1 MNGEKLVFDVS
12 SIRSWEQTVEIRN
25 VGRQKFMHFKGAFS
39 MLSIHSQPF
48 QRIHLLQKAE
58 IVEYLNFKLL
68 HWFFFDNAWKSFIK
82 NQILKW

>member
-1 MNGEKLVFDVS
+1 
-12 SIRSWEQTVEIRN
+12 
-25 VGRQKFMHFKGAFS
+25 MHFKGAFL

-68 HWFFFDNAWKSFIK
+68 H
-82 NQILKW
+82 